1 MTGQICLR
9 KICHTDIARVI
20 VGSEITEGL
29 ITELQRRV
37 QERRAA
43 GAYPLGLEAQLQEEF
58 KNILETTHR
67 GHRSINHLESRM
79 HMARESITR
88 IQGVAGVKSRVPAGS
103 FFHRVIRRLVR
114 RHMSQLAKETRN
126 ALQRIESVL
135 AEFETLIKQQ
145 QSNDERLL
153 NQTLSGVLDKL
164 AVVDTLSEMV
174 VELESRVYR
183 DGDEEKN

>member
-1 MTGQICLR
+1 MT
-9 KICHTDIARVI
+9 DA
-20 VGSEITEGL
+20 TESL
-29 ITELQRRV
+29 ITELQKRV
-37 QERRAA
+37 RERRAA
-43 GAYPLGLEAQLQEEF
+43 GDYPLGLETQLQEEF
-58 KNILETTHR
+58 KNVLATTHR

-79 HMARESITR
+79 HMVRESITQ
-88 IQGVAGVKSRVPAGS
+88 IKGVAGVKSRIPAGS
-103 FFHRVIRRLVR
+103 LFHRIIRILVR
-114 RHMSQLAKETRN
+114 RHVSQLANETRI
-126 ALQRIESVL
+126 ALKRIESVL
-135 AEFETLIKQQ
+135 EEFETLIKQQ

>member
-1 MTGQICLR
+1 MS
-9 KICHTDIARVI
+9 DA
-20 VGSEITEGL
+20 TEGL
-29 ITELQRRV
+29 ITELQKRV
-37 QERRAA
+37 RERRAA
-43 GAYPLGLEAQLQEEF
+43 GDYPAGLEAQLQEEF

-79 HMARESITR
+79 HLVRESITR
-88 IQGVAGVKSRVPAGS
+88 IQGVAGVKSRIPAGS
-103 FFHRVIRRLVR
+103 LFHRVVRRLVR
-114 RHMSQLAKETRN
+114 RHVSQLANETRI
-126 ALQRIESVL
+126 AMKRIESVL
-135 AEFETLIKQQ
+135 QEFETLIKQQ

>member
-1 MTGQICLR
+1 MSY
-9 KICHTDIARVI
+9 A
-20 VGSEITEGL
+20 TEGL
-29 ITELQRRV
+29 ITELQKRV
-37 QERRAA
+37 RERRAA
-43 GAYPLGLEAQLQEEF
+43 GDYPAGLEAQLQEEF

-79 HMARESITR
+79 HMVRESITR
-88 IQGVAGVKSRVPAGS
+88 IQGVAGVKSRIPAGS
-103 FFHRVIRRLVR
+103 LFHRVIRRLVR
-114 RHMSQLAKETRN
+114 RHVSQLANETRI
-126 ALQRIESVL
+126 AMKRIESVL
-135 AEFETLIKQQ
+135 QEFETLIKQQ

>member
-1 MTGQICLR
+1 MS
-9 KICHTDIARVI
+9 DA
-20 VGSEITEGL
+20 TEGL
-29 ITELQRRV
+29 ITELQKRV
-37 QERRAA
+37 RERRAA
-43 GAYPLGLEAQLQEEF
+43 GDYPAGLEAQLQEEF

-67 GHRSINHLESRM
+67 GHRSINHLEARM
-79 HMARESITR
+79 HMVRESITQ
-88 IQGVAGVKSRVPAGS
+88 IKGVAGVKSRIPAGS
-103 FFHRVIRRLVR
+103 LFHRVIRRLVR
-114 RHMSQLAKETRN
+114 RHVSQLANETRI
-126 ALQRIESVL
+126 AMKRIESVL
-135 AEFETLIKQQ
+135 QEFETLIKQQ

>member
-1 MTGQICLR
+1 MT
-9 KICHTDIARVI
+9 DA
-20 VGSEITEGL
+20 TESL
-29 ITELQRRV
+29 ITELQKRV
-37 QERRAA
+37 RERRAA
-43 GAYPLGLEAQLQEEF
+43 GDYPLGLETQLQEEF
-58 KNILETTHR
+58 KNVLATTHR

-79 HMARESITR
+79 HMVRESITQ
-88 IQGVAGVKSRVPAGS
+88 IKGVAGVKSRIPAGS
-103 FFHRVIRRLVR
+103 LFHRVIRILVR
-114 RHMSQLAKETRN
+114 RHVSQLANETRI
-126 ALQRIESVL
+126 ALKRIESVL
-135 AEFETLIKQQ
+135 EEFETLIKQQ

>member
-1 MTGQICLR
+1 MSDT
-9 KICHTDIARVI
+9 
-20 VGSEITEGL
+20 TEGL
-29 ITELQRRV
+29 ITELQKRV
-37 QERRAA
+37 RERRAA
-43 GAYPLGLEAQLQEEF
+43 GDYPLGLEAQLQEEF
-58 KNILETTHR
+58 KNVLATTHR

-79 HMARESITR
+79 QMVRESITR
-88 IQGVAGVKSRVPAGS
+88 IQGVAGVKSRIPGGS
-103 FFHRVIRRLVR
+103 LFHRVIRRLVR
-114 RHMSQLAKETRN
+114 RHVSQLANETRIS
-126 ALQRIESVL
+126 LKRIESVL
-135 AEFETLIKQQ
+135 EEFETLIKQQ

>member
-1 MTGQICLR
+1 MSDANESI
-9 KICHTDIARVI
+9 
-20 VGSEITEGL
+20 
-29 ITELQRRV
+29 ITELQKRV
-37 QERRAA
+37 RERRAA
-43 GAYPLGLEAQLQEEF
+43 GDYPLGLEAQLQEEF
-58 KNILETTHR
+58 KNVLETTHR

-79 HMARESITR
+79 RMVRESIT
-88 IQGVAGVKSRVPAGS
+88 QVKGVAVVKSRIPGGS
-103 FFHRVIRRLVR
+103 LFHRFIRRLIR
-114 RHMSQLAKETRN
+114 RHVSQLANETRI
-126 ALQRIESVL
+126 ALKRIESVL
-135 AEFETLIKQQ
+135 QEFETLIKQQ

>member
-1 MTGQICLR
+1 MS
-9 KICHTDIARVI
+9 DA
-20 VGSEITEGL
+20 TEGL
-29 ITELQRRV
+29 ITELQKRV
-37 QERRAA
+37 RERRAA
-43 GAYPLGLEAQLQEEF
+43 GDYPAGLEAQLQEEF

-79 HMARESITR
+79 HMVRESITR
-88 IQGVAGVKSRVPAGS
+88 IQGVAGVKSRIPAGS
-103 FFHRVIRRLVR
+103 LFHRVIRRLVR
-114 RHMSQLAKETRN
+114 RHVSQLANETRI
-126 ALQRIESVL
+126 AMKRFESVL
-135 AEFETLIKQQ
+135 QEFETLIKQQ

-164 AVVDTLSEMV
+164 AVVDTLSETV

>member
-1 MTGQICLR
+1 ML
-9 KICHTDIARVI
+9 DA
-20 VGSEITEGL
+20 TEGL
-29 ITELQRRV
+29 IAELQKRV
-37 QERRAA
+37 RERRAA
-43 GAYPLGLEAQLQEEF
+43 GDYPLGLEAQLQEEF

-79 HMARESITR
+79 HMVRESISQ
-88 IQGVAGVKSRVPAGS
+88 IKGVAGVKSRIPGGS
-103 FFHRVIRRLVR
+103 LFHRVIRLLVR
-114 RHMSQLAKETRN
+114 RHVSQLANETRTS
-126 ALQRIESVL
+126 LKRIESVL
-135 AEFETLIKQQ
+135 QEYETLIKQQ

-174 VELESRVYR
+174 IELESRAYR

>member
-1 MTGQICLR
+1 M
-9 KICHTDIARVI
+9 
-20 VGSEITEGL
+20 SEATEGL
-29 ITELQRRV
+29 ITELQKRV
-37 QERRAA
+37 RERRAA
-43 GAYPLGLEAQLQEEF
+43 GDYPAGLEAQLQEEF

-67 GHRSINHLESRM
+67 GHRSINHLEARM
-79 HMARESITR
+79 HMVRESITQ
-88 IQGVAGVKSRVPAGS
+88 IKGVAGVKSRIPAGS
-103 FFHRVIRRLVR
+103 LFHRVIRRLVR
-114 RHMSQLAKETRN
+114 RHVSQLANETRI
-126 ALQRIESVL
+126 AMKRIESVL
-135 AEFETLIKQQ
+135 QEFETLIKQQ

>member
-1 MTGQICLR
+1 MSDT
-9 KICHTDIARVI
+9 
-20 VGSEITEGL
+20 TEGL
-29 ITELQRRV
+29 ITELQKRV
-37 QERRAA
+37 RERRAA
-43 GAYPLGLEAQLQEEF
+43 GDYPAGLEAQLQEEF

-79 HMARESITR
+79 HMVRESITR
-88 IQGVAGVKSRVPAGS
+88 IQGVAGVKSRIPAGS
-103 FFHRVIRRLVR
+103 LFHRVIRRLVR
-114 RHMSQLAKETRN
+114 RHVSQLANETRI
-126 ALQRIESVL
+126 AMKRIESVL
-135 AEFETLIKQQ
+135 QEFETLIKQQ

>member
-1 MTGQICLR
+1 MS
-9 KICHTDIARVI
+9 DA
-20 VGSEITEGL
+20 TEGL
-29 ITELQRRV
+29 ITELQKRV
-37 QERRAA
+37 RERRAA
-43 GAYPLGLEAQLQEEF
+43 GDYPAGLEAQLQEEF

-67 GHRSINHLESRM
+67 GHRSINHLEARM
-79 HMARESITR
+79 HMVRESITQ
-88 IQGVAGVKSRVPAGS
+88 IKGVAGVKSRIPAGS
-103 FFHRVIRRLVR
+103 LFHRVIRRLVR
-114 RHMSQLAKETRN
+114 RHVSQLANETRI
-126 ALQRIESVL
+126 AMKRIESVL
-135 AEFETLIKQQ
+135 EEFETLIKQQ

>member
-1 MTGQICLR
+1 MSDT
-9 KICHTDIARVI
+9 
-20 VGSEITEGL
+20 SEGL
-29 ITELQRRV
+29 ITELQKRV
-37 QERRAA
+37 RERRAA
-43 GAYPLGLEAQLQEEF
+43 GDYPAGLEAQLQEEF

-79 HMARESITR
+79 HMVRESITR
-88 IQGVAGVKSRVPAGS
+88 IQGVAGVKSRIPAGS
-103 FFHRVIRRLVR
+103 LFHRVIRRLVR
-114 RHMSQLAKETRN
+114 RHVSQLANETRI
-126 ALQRIESVL
+126 AMKRIESVL
-135 AEFETLIKQQ
+135 EEFETLIKQQ